1 MLNTMHPVGG
11 PGKGSQGVALMDDN
25 DSDEALQ
32 ILAEA
37 AKADVLLTRG
47 RISTLFPYFLGAALR
62 PESQGQQKDD
72 CSRPTVTTRM

>member
-1 MLNTMHPVGG
+1 VGRE
-11 PGKGSQGVALMDDN
+11 KEAEGVALMDDH

-47 RISTLFPYFLGAALR
+47 KISTLFPYFLGAALR
-62 PESQGQQKDD
+62 PESQEQQKDD
-72 CSRPTVTTRM
+72 CSQPNVTTRM